1 MKEAHKGRK
10 FLCIFSGEKR
20 EIQLL
25 VYRITVVI
33 SCHFESF
40 LRKFYCLNSM
50 HLEKHVFKLVI
61 DSTLPYVLPL
71 YISDLF
77 SLWVFEVVLYIRSY
91 LCL

>member
-1 MKEAHKGRK
+1 
-10 FLCIFSGEKR
+10 
-20 EIQLL
+20 
-25 VYRITVVI
+25 
-33 SCHFESF
+33 
-40 LRKFYCLNSM
+40 M